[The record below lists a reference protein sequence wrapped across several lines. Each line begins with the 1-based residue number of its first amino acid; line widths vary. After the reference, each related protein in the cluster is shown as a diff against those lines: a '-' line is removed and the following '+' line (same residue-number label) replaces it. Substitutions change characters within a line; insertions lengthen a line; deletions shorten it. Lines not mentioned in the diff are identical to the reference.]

1 MSSRQCRGGSGSSP
15 CAAVITTVLAGV
27 VLCEPRRRSGSLL
40 APIGLH
46 WAINALGYVAA
57 LVATRWRGGT

>member
-1 MSSRQCRGGSGSSP
+1 MGP
-15 CAAVITTVLAGV
+15 LARDDRIMDDWTGA
-27 VLCEPRRRSGSLL
+27 GLL

-57 LVATRWRGGT
+57 LVVTRWRGGT